1 MPVDSTEMR
10 RPPEPRE
17 ADADTQPKRSPGY
30 VDGET
35 DGEARSYP
43 PDRYSPS
50 RLSVLLHLPES
61 NARSFIIASALGNI
75 LDAAGTRNSLR
86 SAKDATGVLITKKR
100 RDTIIGHL
108 GITRN
113 SPEGAVFHG
122 YDGLAEGLRL
132 WLDMWKDFEL
142 EVTEVIDVG
151 PNKVVVGSRQRGRG
165 RGSQVPSESE
175 VYWVDT
181 IEDGKIVRFDV
192 CPDKETALETAGAG
206 G

>member
-1 MPVDSTEMR
+1 MAGVSQENVEIAR
-10 RPPEPRE
+10 KNAE
-17 ADADTQPKRSPGY
+17 AYARKDNA
-30 VDGET
+30 
-35 DGEARSYP
+35 EAL
-43 PDRYSPS
+43 RYISEE
-50 RLSVLLHLPES
+50 VVY
-61 NARSFIIASALGNI
+61 
-75 LDAAGTRNSLR
+75 D
-86 SAKDATGVLITKKR
+86 
-100 RDTIIGHL
+100 
-108 GITRN
+108 ITRN